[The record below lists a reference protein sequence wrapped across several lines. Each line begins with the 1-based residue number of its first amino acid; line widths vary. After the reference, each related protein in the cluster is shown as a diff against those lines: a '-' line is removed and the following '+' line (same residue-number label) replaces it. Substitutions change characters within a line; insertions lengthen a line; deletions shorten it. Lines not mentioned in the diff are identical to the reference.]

1 MPILNIGDIIYKRDT
16 TYEWKLKFKAG
27 LTLFIFFCFCAAS
40 LAIEDI
46 AKISLDEAIN
56 IAIQN
61 SIDLQAQKINVDIAK
76 NSIKAANRLQNP
88 SLDTYW
94 NMGEAGAGNPHSI
107 GISQVIE
114 LFKRKHRKKSAQ
126 ASYAVSEES
135 AKYKN
140 FDLKMDVREAYIN
153 LVSAKSIVDSLEM
166 EEKSLTEIN
175 RIVKQRYKSG
185 KASETDVIQADISLN
200 HVRTQLNTARTNIMA
215 ARFEFN
221 SVMDTDPIYDSI
233 IETFDDD
240 KNFSALLT
248 PSPKSP
254 LPGFSDILALA
265 EQHRFDLKI
274 AQKEI
279 DVAKNNLK
287 IATSQRVP
295 DVEISAGYLF
305 QPMGVSSEGR
315 YLNGAYIGA
324 GLVNLPILYN
334 YSPEI
339 KNAKLEIEKAELK
352 YAAVQNNAFANL
364 SSAYEKLVNARV
376 NLNYYTDSLIE
387 DSIHMMKT
395 SKKNYEEGK
404 TNDLT
409 SLIVIEQSFRSII
422 IGYTYALA
430 QYYSCYIN
438 FLREVDV
445 DNLDSITNSSVPL

>member
-1 MPILNIGDIIYKRDT
+1 MN
-16 TYEWKLKFKAG
+16 FKAAFTI
-27 LTLFIFFCFCAAS
+27 LILLCFCTS
-40 LAIEDI
+40 SYAIEDI
-46 AKISLDEAIN
+46 AKITLDEAIN
-56 IAIQN
+56 IAIEN
-61 SIDLQAQKINVDIAK
+61 SIDLQAQNIDVQIAK

-88 SLDTYW
+88 SFGTYW
-94 NMGEAGAGNPHSI
+94 NMGEAGSGNPHSI

-126 ASYAVSEES
+126 ASYNVSEEN

-153 LVSAKSIVDSLEM
+153 LVSAKSIVESLEM
-166 EEKSLTEIN
+166 EEKSLTELN
-175 RIVKQRYKSG
+175 RIVKLRYKAG
-185 KASETDVIQADISLN
+185 KATETDIIQANISLN
-200 HVRTQLNTARTNIMA
+200 HVKTQLNTARTNIMA

-233 IETFDDD
+233 VETFDDD
-240 KNFSALLT
+240 AGFTKLLT

-254 LPGFSDILALA
+254 LPSFNDILALA

-287 IATSQRVP
+287 IATSQRIP
-295 DVEISAGYLF
+295 DIEVSAGYLF
-305 QPMGVSSEGR
+305 QPVGMSDEGR
-315 YLNGAYIGA
+315 YLNGAYVGA
-324 GLVNLPILYN
+324 GLTNIPLLYN

-387 DSIHMMKT
+387 DSKTMMKT

-445 DNLDSITNSSVPL
+445 EYLDDVAQSANL